1 MKLKE
6 FIEKNEDVKYSISLY
21 WAGGFFAE
29 EIEIDKSQ
37 YPNERIKKYYNCPI
51 DRFFT
56 LENGFVIYIYALEE
70 EE

>member
-6 FIEKNEDVKYSISLY
+6 FIEKNQDTKYSVSLY

-29 EIEIDKSQ
+29 KIDIDKSQ

-51 DRFFT
+51 KEFFT
-56 LENGFVIYIYALEE
+56 LNGNFVIYIYGLEE
-70 EE
+70 V